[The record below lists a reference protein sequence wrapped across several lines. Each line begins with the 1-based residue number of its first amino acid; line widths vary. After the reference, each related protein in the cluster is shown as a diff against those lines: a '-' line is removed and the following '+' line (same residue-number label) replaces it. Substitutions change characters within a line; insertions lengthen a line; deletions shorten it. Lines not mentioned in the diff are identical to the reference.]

1 MEFVVL
7 NSYIDNE
14 GVRGKNKIGVIIF
27 LYIVILNFVI
37 LIFLNN
43 VFEVK
48 LFLFLEEEEE
58 REIIVFENEN
68 FVLEKREEK
77 FDFVGE
83 VIVEIDKENKD

>member
-7 NSYIDNE
+7 NSFIDNE
-14 GVRGKNKIGVIIF
+14 GARGKNKIGVIIF

-37 LIFLNN
+37 LIFLIN

-68 FVLEKREEK
+68 VVLEKK
-77 FDFVGE
+77 FDLVGE

>member
-68 FVLEKREEK
+68 VVLEKK
-77 FDFVGE
+77 FDLVGE

>member
-7 NSYIDNE
+7 NSFIDNE
-14 GVRGKNKIGVIIF
+14 GARGKNKIGVIIF

-68 FVLEKREEK
+68 VVLEKK
-77 FDFVGE
+77 FDLVGE